1 MKIRPMGAELHADRW
16 TDISQIDRQTI
27 EYSLFAVLGMRL
39 IRHCGCLGVKG
50 NVNRH
55 VQKKPDT
62 AA

>member
-1 MKIRPMGAELHADRW
+1 MR
-16 TDISQIDRQTI
+16 TDGQTSDRQTS
-27 EYSLFAVLGMRL
+27 EYSLLAVMRIRL

-50 NVNRH
+50 NVNRQ